1 MSGWEWTTDT
11 IECRNISFYEEL
23 TGDAWT
29 LPRVT
34 DTCRTLVYLP
44 IAIKK
49 KDIKK
54 KLKIK
59 MKKISHNRTNK
70 SQSYKYDIKQFFQAY
85 SSSIQ
90 QLPGCEMW
98 VGWSAWPLQRQRSPP
113 GSPHHPQPA
122 PGHQPTSTR
131 NFILF
136 SFFCFQKRG
145 FALFFFL
152 LTCSLCL
159 SFLGFSPLLCFSF
172 CIPLFYFPLFCFPF
186 FASICIAS
194 LCFDSLSF
202 FLSLYCFPYFHF
214 PLVCFPMLCGPLF
227 CFDLF
232 CFPML
237 CFSFLSPLFCFPM
250 PCFSW
255 FGFPMLWFPLFLS
268 PLFCF
273 PMPCFSLFGFL
284 MLGFP
289 MLCFPFLLHLFA
301 SLWFASLC
309 FASLCFPLFLTCFPM
324 LYFSLLCFSL
334 LCSSLFKVK
343 LNFIYDFLK
352 QN

>member
-1 MSGWEWTTDT
+1 
-11 IECRNISFYEEL
+11 
-23 TGDAWT
+23 
-29 LPRVT
+29 
-34 DTCRTLVYLP
+34 
-44 IAIKK
+44 
-49 KDIKK
+49 
-54 KLKIK
+54 
-59 MKKISHNRTNK
+59 MKNENEKNK
-70 SQSYKYDIKQFFQAY
+70 SQSYKYDIKKFFQAY

-159 SFLGFSPLLCFSF
+159 SFLGFSPLLCFPF
-172 CIPLFYFPLFCFPF
+172 CIPLFCFPF

-194 LCFDSLSF
+194 LCFDSLRF

-214 PLVCFPMLCGPLF
+214 PLVCFPMLCCPLF

-232 CFPML
+232 CFLMF
-237 CFSFLSPLFCFPM
+237 CFSF
-250 PCFSW
+250 
-255 FGFPMLWFPLFLS
+255 
-268 PLFCF
+268 
-273 PMPCFSLFGFL
+273 
-284 MLGFP
+284 
-289 MLCFPFLLHLFA
+289 
-301 SLWFASLC
+301 
-309 FASLCFPLFLTCFPM
+309 
-324 LYFSLLCFSL
+324 
-334 LCSSLFKVK
+334 
-343 LNFIYDFLK
+343 
-352 QN
+352 